1 MVVTGLKF
9 PSAAKVAAEAAAR
22 FREASPAERLRA
34 IRSVLSAGALL
45 IERSPRRE
53 FLEAWRRE
61 QEALTREA
69 ITRFVA
75 RHAQHP

>member
-9 PSAAKVAAEAAAR
+9 PSAAKVAAEEAAR